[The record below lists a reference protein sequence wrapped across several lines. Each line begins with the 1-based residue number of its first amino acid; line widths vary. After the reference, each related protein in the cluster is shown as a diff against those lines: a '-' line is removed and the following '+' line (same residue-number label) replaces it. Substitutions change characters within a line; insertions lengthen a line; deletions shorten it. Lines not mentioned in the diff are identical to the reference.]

1 MWYKYDNFN
10 KALKNL
16 GGVGEEVAELAST
29 KRGGGRE
36 KEDVCEYKIFTLK
49 EPSNVGCA
57 LVFLFIPS
65 FTDIIVI

>member
-1 MWYKYDNFN
+1 MTI
-10 KALKNL
+10 
-16 GGVGEEVAELAST
+16 ST
-29 KRGGGRE
+29 KHLKIWEGLEKKLQSWLPQRGEGGRE